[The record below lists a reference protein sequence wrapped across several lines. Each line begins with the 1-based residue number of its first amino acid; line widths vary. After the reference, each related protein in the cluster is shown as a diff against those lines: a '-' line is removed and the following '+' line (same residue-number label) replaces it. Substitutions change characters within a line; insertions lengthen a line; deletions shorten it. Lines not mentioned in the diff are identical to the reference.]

1 MLWAAQVGAVRLLP
15 LLAAVRSTRLGHIF
29 YYFIWYQHAGFLMLI
44 TKKPNDLDR
53 LRAKLSS
60 LSHFHSLVFH
70 AGTVDMTP
78 PAVRIVE

>member
-1 MLWAAQVGAVRLLP
+1 
-15 LLAAVRSTRLGHIF
+15 
-29 YYFIWYQHAGFLMLI
+29 MLI

-53 LRAKLSS
+53 LRTKLSS
-60 LSHFHSLVFH
+60 LPHFHSLVFH

>member
-1 MLWAAQVGAVRLLP
+1 MIECVRDCIYGCALGGA
-15 LLAAVRSTRLGHIF
+15 GGG
-29 YYFIWYQHAGFLMLI
+29 GFLMLI

-53 LRAKLSS
+53 LRTKLSS
-60 LSHFHSLVFH
+60 LPHFHSLVFH